1 MMIGHVPQFTTMP
14 QDGQDCVALI
24 STNTELKIQKIHI
37 KTIWIALP
45 FEIQR
50 QDIQNQ
56 KDTNITKVMT
66 AFIQTNTK
74 KREGHYLSRG
84 EKNIRDEVA
93 PPQELG

>member
-1 MMIGHVPQFTTMP
+1 MMIGHVPQFTTIP

-50 QDIQNQ
+50 RDIQN
-56 KDTNITKVMT
+56 
-66 AFIQTNTK
+66 
-74 KREGHYLSRG
+74 
-84 EKNIRDEVA
+84 
-93 PPQELG
+93 

>member
-45 FEIQR
+45 LEIQT
-50 QDIQNQ
+50 QDIQN
-56 KDTNITKVMT
+56 
-66 AFIQTNTK
+66 
-74 KREGHYLSRG
+74 
-84 EKNIRDEVA
+84 
-93 PPQELG
+93 

>member
-37 KTIWIALP
+37 KTIALP

-56 KDTNITKVMT
+56 KDINIKKVMT

-74 KREGHYLSRG
+74 KREGHHLSGG

-93 PPQELG
+93 PPQEQG

>member
-24 STNTELKIQKIHI
+24 STNTELQIQKI

-50 QDIQNQ
+50 RDIQN
-56 KDTNITKVMT
+56 
-66 AFIQTNTK
+66 
-74 KREGHYLSRG
+74 
-84 EKNIRDEVA
+84 
-93 PPQELG
+93 